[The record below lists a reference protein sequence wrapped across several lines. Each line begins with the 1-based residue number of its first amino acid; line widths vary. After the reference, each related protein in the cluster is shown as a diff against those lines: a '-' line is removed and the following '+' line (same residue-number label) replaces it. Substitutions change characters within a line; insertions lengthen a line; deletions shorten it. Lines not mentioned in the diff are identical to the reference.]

1 MLLEGK
7 TALIAGVGPGM
18 GREIALLF
26 ARNGANL
33 VLGARKTEKVDA
45 VAAEIAE
52 LGAGVKAEVVRLDV
66 TDLAACQAAVARA
79 TDTFGGLDVL
89 VNNAFHQGDFTTF
102 EESDPQRWRRV
113 MDVNLWGTLQMTQTA
128 VPALKAA
135 AGGGRIVMINSMS
148 AWRHE
153 VRFGAYTISKAA
165 LESATRMMALELGE
179 HGIRANSVHP
189 GYIYGDSVKIY
200 FEMQAGQPGGGV
212 TAQDVYD
219 EVAAETCLKYL
230 PTPKEIA
237 GSVLF
242 FASELSAPVTGQ
254 SLGVNAGHWMH

>member
-1 MLLEGK
+1 MTLLEGK

-33 VLGARKTEKVDA
+33 VLGARRAEKCDE
-45 VAAEIAE
+45 VAAEVAE
-52 LGAGVKAEVVRLDV
+52 LGAKAEVVRLDI
-66 TDLAACQAAVARA
+66 TDQAACDAAVAA
-79 TDTFGGLDVL
+79 AVDTFGGLDVL

-102 EESDPQRWRRV
+102 EEGDADSWRHV
-113 MDVNLWGTLQMTQTA
+113 MDVNLWGTLQMTRTA
-128 VPALKAA
+128 VPALKTAT
-135 AGGGRIVMINSMS
+135 GGGRIVMINSMS

-165 LESATRMMALELGE
+165 LESATRMLALELGE

-189 GYIYGDSVKIY
+189 GYIYGDSVKMY
-200 FEMQAGQPGGGV
+200 FEILAGQRGV
-212 TAQDVYD
+212 TAQEVYD
-219 EVAAETCLKYL
+219 GVAAETCLKYL
-230 PTPKEIA
+230 PDGAEIA

-254 SLGVNAGHWMH
+254 SLGVNAGHWLH

>member
-1 MLLEGK
+1 VTLLEGK
-7 TALIAGVGPGM
+7 TAIVAGVGPGM

-33 VLGARKTEKVDA
+33 VLGARRTEKCEE
-45 VAAEIAE
+45 VAAEVAE
-52 LGAGVKAEVVRLDV
+52 LGAKAEVVGLDI
-66 TDLAACQAAVARA
+66 TDAAACQAAVDRA
-79 TDTFGGLDVL
+79 TAAFGGLDVL
-89 VNNAFHQGDFTTF
+89 VNNAFHQGDFTLF
-102 EESDPQRWRRV
+102 EEGDPDSWRHV
-113 MDVNLWGTLQMTQTA
+113 MDVNLWGTLQMTRCA

-135 AGGGRIVMINSMS
+135 PSGGRIVMINSMS

-165 LESATRMMALELGE
+165 LESATRMLALELGE

-189 GYIYGDSVKIY
+189 GYIYGDSVKLY
-200 FEMQAGQPGGGV
+200 FEILAEQRGEGV

-219 EVAAETCLKYL
+219 ETAAGTCLKYL
-230 PTPKEIA
+230 PTPAEIA

>member
-7 TALIAGVGPGM
+7 TAVIAGVGPGM

-33 VLGARKTEKVDA
+33 VLGARKTEKVDV
-45 VAAEIAE
+45 VAAEAAD
-52 LGAGVKAEVVRLDV
+52 LGAKAEVVRLDV
-66 TDLAACQAAVARA
+66 TDADACRAAVDRA

-128 VPALKAA
+128 VPALKSA

-200 FEMQAGQPGGGV
+200 FEMQAEQRGITFQE
-212 TAQDVYD
+212 VYD

-230 PTPKEIA
+230 PTPAEIA

>member
-26 ARNGANL
+26 ARHGANL

-45 VAAEIAE
+45 VAAEAAD
-52 LGAGVKAEVVRLDV
+52 LGAKAEVVRLDI
-66 TDLAACQAAVARA
+66 TDQASCAGAVGRA
-79 TDTFGGLDVL
+79 TDRFGGLDVL

-102 EESDPQRWRRV
+102 EEGDPQSWRRV
-113 MDVNLWGTLQMTQTA
+113 MDVNLWGTLQMTRTA

-135 AGGGRIVMINSMS
+135 SAGGRIVMINSMS

-165 LESATRMMALELGE
+165 LESATRMLALELGE

-200 FEMQAGQPGGGV
+200 FEIQAGQRGEGV

-219 EVAAETCLKYL
+219 ELAAETCLKYL
-230 PTPKEIA
+230 PTPAEIA

>member
-33 VLGARKTEKVDA
+33 VLGARKTEKVDE
-45 VAAEIAE
+45 VAAEAAD
-52 LGAGVKAEVVRLDV
+52 LGAKAEVVRLDI
-66 TDLAACQAAVARA
+66 TSAGACKAAVARA

-102 EESDPQRWRRV
+102 EEGDPDSWRHV
-113 MDVNLWGTLQMTQTA
+113 MDVNLWGTLQMTRTA
-128 VPALKAA
+128 VPALKAS
-135 AGGGRIVMINSMS
+135 GGGRIVMINSMS

-165 LESATRMMALELGE
+165 LESATRMLALELGE

-189 GYIYGDSVKIY
+189 GYIYGDSVKVY
-200 FEMQAGQPGGGV
+200 FEILAGQRGEGM

>member
-7 TALIAGVGPGM
+7 TAVIAGVGPGM

-45 VAAEIAE
+45 VAAEAAD
-52 LGAGVKAEVVRLDV
+52 LGAKAEVVRLDV
-66 TDLAACQAAVARA
+66 TEPASCEAAVARA

-135 AGGGRIVMINSMS
+135 TGGGRIVMINSMS

-200 FEMQAGQPGGGV
+200 FEMQAEQRGITFQE
-212 TAQDVYD
+212 VYD

>member
-1 MLLEGK
+1 MTLLEGK
-7 TALIAGVGPGM
+7 VALVAGVGPGM

-26 ARNGANL
+26 ARNGASL
-33 VLGARKTEKVDA
+33 VLGARRTEKVDE
-45 VAAEIAE
+45 VAAEVAD
-52 LGAGVKAEVVRLDV
+52 LGAKAEVVRLDI
-66 TDLAACQAAVARA
+66 TDQASCQDAVSRA

-102 EESDPQRWRRV
+102 EESDPDSWRHV
-113 MDVNLWGTLQMTQTA
+113 MDVNLWGTLQMTRTA
-128 VPALKAA
+128 VPALKAQ
-135 AGGGRIVMINSMS
+135 GGGHIVMINSMS

-165 LESATRMMALELGE
+165 LESATRMLALELGE

-189 GYIYGDSVKIY
+189 GYIYGDSVKLY
-200 FEMQAGQPGGGV
+200 FDILADQRGV
-212 TAQDVYD
+212 TSQEVYD

-230 PTPKEIA
+230 PTPAEIA

-242 FASELSAPVTGQ
+242 FASELSAPVSGQ